1 MSDDEED
8 APPLLNALTT
18 AKSSYI
24 LKEVGRVTAEAM
36 WDLHARKVWSNPNF
50 DAELLADSDDEAALA
65 EMTETHVLGAL
76 ARADLLVV
84 RAAADPTDSAPLL
97 RRLRALFLA
106 LLRAGYVKATLHA
119 NNRAKLDSLPSLQ
132 TDIEC
137 AFSFPAMVPETCEA
151 LVKDTIKD
159 AVVQVLGHDAAD
171 SLRDLLASP
180 KALNLLEVEMADESD
195 GDEGGDIDDTSDEEE
210 EGEDDDEASGEE
222 EEASEEETEE
232 GGSPPPKRCKE

>member
-36 WDLHARKVWSNPNF
+36 WDLHVLRVWSNPHGK
-50 DAELLADSDDEAALA
+50 LVADSDDEAALA
-65 EMTETHVLGAL
+65 EMTETHVLGVL
-76 ARADLLVV
+76 EQADLLVV

-97 RRLRALFLA
+97 RRLRAFFLA
-106 LLRAGYVKATLHA
+106 LLRAGYGKATLHA

-132 TDIEC
+132 TDIER

-159 AVVQVLGHDAAD
+159 AVVQVLGHHTSMYIAGANFHALVNTVH
-171 SLRDLLASP
+171 SRRSASYTRVACQSICISQP
-180 KALNLLEVEMADESD
+180 VASKPIQL
-195 GDEGGDIDDTSDEEE
+195 DT
-210 EGEDDDEASGEE
+210 G
-222 EEASEEETEE
+222 
-232 GGSPPPKRCKE
+232 P